1 MPYVMSSG
9 IRIGETADAVLSDL
23 DVGGTRDRRRDVQVR
38 VRLVSERVLCVD
50 DEPHAII
57 STVTENNTTR
67 FLVDGCTK
75 GIRNREWR
83 ARLRGLPSCWAA
95 HTCFDGA
102 GARRQCDPR
111 ST

>member
-23 DVGGTRDRRRDVQVR
+23 GVGGTRDRRRDVPVR

-57 STVTENNTTR
+57 STVMENDTTR
-67 FLVDGCTK
+67 FLVGV
-75 GIRNREWR
+75 RNREWR
-83 ARLRGLPSCWAA
+83 ARLRGLPSCWGSS
-95 HTCFDGA
+95 HVL
-102 GARRQCDPR
+102 
-111 ST
+111 